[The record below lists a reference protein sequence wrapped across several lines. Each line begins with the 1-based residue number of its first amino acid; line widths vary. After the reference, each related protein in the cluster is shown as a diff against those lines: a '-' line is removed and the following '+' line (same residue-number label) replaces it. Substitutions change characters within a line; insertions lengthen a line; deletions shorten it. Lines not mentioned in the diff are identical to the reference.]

1 VGSSASLQ
9 HVLIQCMLTS
19 VMYSLGFNNCYYR
32 FLFSAVIADYVLLVY
47 LNTAINQMPTHSL
60 IGLLININI
69 N

>member
-19 VMYSLGFNNCYYR
+19 VMYSLGFNNC